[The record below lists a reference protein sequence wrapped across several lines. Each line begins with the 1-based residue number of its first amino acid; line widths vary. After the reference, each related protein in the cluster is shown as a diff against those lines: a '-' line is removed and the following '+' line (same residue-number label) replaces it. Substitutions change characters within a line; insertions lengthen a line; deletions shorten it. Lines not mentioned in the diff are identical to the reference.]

1 MANQTVAAGYTR
13 ALLDYAVCRGANLIE
28 HSGIDPSELKEPD
41 NRIPL
46 ASWVGLLNAAIAL
59 CSDPAFALRFGEAV
73 TTEDMGVALMIAG
86 VAETVG
92 EARTQMNRHARLI
105 RDDDYGDGSDH
116 LALVRDQSGVWLE
129 STGST
134 CTGNQYLVE
143 AGFAWTVRETRKMLE
158 THHQGRPF
166 LKAIHFTHEEPGYR
180 AEYDRVF
187 GVPLVF
193 SSDRNA
199 MLIEE
204 DFLSLRMPG
213 SNPYVLQVLSK
224 HAEALLKRLENSKTI
239 RGRVESFLIPGLNTG
254 DTAMQTVAGRMGLS
268 RQTLFRKLKAE
279 GVTFENV
286 LDDLRR
292 NLAIHYLGEENVPV
306 NEVAYLLG
314 FSEPAAFSRAFK
326 RWTGSSPR
334 KVRGSKI
341 EDDRDRP

>member
-1 MANQTVAAGYTR
+1 MPDQTVAAGYTR
-13 ALLDYAVCRGANLIE
+13 ALLDYAVCRGADRRALIA
-28 HSGIDPSELKEPD
+28 HSGIDPNDLNDQD

-46 ASWVGLLNAAIAL
+46 ARCVQLMNAAIAL
-59 CSDPAFALRFGEAV
+59 CNDPAFALRFGEAV

-105 RDDDYGDGSDH
+105 RDDDSGGGSDH
-116 LALVRDQSGVWLE
+116 LALVRDRSGVWLE
-129 STGST
+129 STG
-134 CTGNQYLVE
+134 GAHAGRQYLVE
-143 AGFAWTVRETRKMLE
+143 AGFAWTVHETRRMLE
-158 THHQGRPF
+158 THHQGMPF

-193 SSDRNA
+193 ASDRNA

-204 DFLSLRMPG
+204 NFLSLRMPG
-213 SNPYVLQVLSK
+213 ANAYVSRVLSK
-224 HAEALLKRLENSKTI
+224 HAEALLERLENSKTI

-254 DTAMQTVAGRMGLS
+254 DTSMQAVARRMGLS
-268 RQTLFRKLKAE
+268 RQNLFRKLKAE
-279 GVTFENV
+279 GVTFEKV
-286 LDDLRR
+286 LDNLRR
-292 NLAIHYLGEENVPV
+292 RMAIHYLEEESLPV

-334 KVRGSKI
+334 NNLQRT
-341 EDDRDRP
+341 

>member
-1 MANQTVAAGYTR
+1 MADQTVAAGYTR
-13 ALLDYAVCRGANLIE
+13 ALLDYAVCRGANRQRLIE
-28 HSGIDPSELKEPD
+28 HSGINPNDLKEPD

-46 ASWVGLLNAAIAL
+46 ANCVRLMNAAVAL
-59 CSDPAFALRFGEAV
+59 CNDPAFALRFGEAL

-92 EARTQMNRHARLI
+92 EARTQMNRHSRLI
-105 RDDDYGDGSDH
+105 RDDAS
-116 LALVRDQSGVWLE
+116 LELVRDQSGVWLE
-129 STGST
+129 STGDT
-134 CTGNQYLVE
+134 CTGKQYLVE

-158 THHQGRPF
+158 VHHQGRPF

-187 GVPLVF
+187 AVPLVF

-224 HAEALLKRLENSKTI
+224 HAEALIERLENSKTI
-239 RGRVESFLIPGLNTG
+239 RGRVEGFLIPGLNTG
-254 DTAMQTVAGRMGLS
+254 DTAMQTVAGRMGLG

-279 GVTFENV
+279 GVTFEKV

-292 NLAIHYLGEENVPV
+292 NMAIHYLGEENVPV
-306 NEVAYLLG
+306 NKVAYLLG

-334 KVRGSKI
+334 KM
-341 EDDRDRP
+341 RDRP

>member
-1 MANQTVAAGYTR
+1 MADQTVAAGYTR
-13 ALLDYAVCRGANLIE
+13 ALLDYAVHRGADRQTLIE
-28 HSGIDPSELKEPD
+28 VSGINPNELKEPD

-46 ASWVGLLNAAIAL
+46 ASWLGLLNAAIAL
-59 CSDPAFALRFGEAV
+59 CNDPAFALRFGEAV

-86 VAETVG
+86 AAETVG

-105 RDDDYGDGSDH
+105 RDDAS
-116 LALVRDQSGVWLE
+116 LELVRDRNGVWLE
-129 STGST
+129 STGDT
-134 CTGNQYLVE
+134 YTGKQYLVE
-143 AGFAWTVRETRKMLE
+143 AGFAWTICETRKMLE

-166 LKAIHFTHEEPGYR
+166 LKAIHFIHEEPDYR

-199 MLIEE
+199 MSIEE

-239 RGRVESFLIPGLNTG
+239 RGRVESFLIPALNAG
-254 DTAMQTVAGRMGLS
+254 DTAMQTIAGRMGLS

-279 GVTFENV
+279 GVTFEKV

-292 NLAIHYLGEENVPV
+292 RMAIHYLGEKNVPV

-334 KVRGSKI
+334 KA
-341 EDDRDRP
+341 RPKVA